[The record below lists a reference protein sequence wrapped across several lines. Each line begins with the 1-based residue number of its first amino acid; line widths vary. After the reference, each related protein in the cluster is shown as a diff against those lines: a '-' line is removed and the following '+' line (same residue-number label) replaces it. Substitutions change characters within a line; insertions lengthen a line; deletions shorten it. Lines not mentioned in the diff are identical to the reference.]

1 MSFSLND
8 AEKKFLLELARK
20 TIVNYFHN
28 DNPLKVDYFSDK
40 LKEKCGV
47 FVTLEK
53 HHNLRGC
60 IGYVEGYKPLQDAV
74 QDNAISAA
82 FRDPRFPSLTAEEL
96 NDLEIEISVLT
107 PLEKVNDVSEIKVGR
122 DGLIIKK
129 DFHQG
134 LLLPQVAVDW
144 GWDRTQFLEQ
154 TCRKAGLPPN
164 AWEEKDAEIEKFSA
178 LIFRESDFK

>member
-1 MSFSLND
+1 M
-8 AEKKFLLELARK
+8 
-20 TIVNYFHN
+20 
-28 DNPLKVDYFSDK
+28 
-40 LKEKCGV
+40 
-47 FVTLEK
+47 
-53 HHNLRGC
+53 
-60 IGYVEGYKPLQDAV
+60 

-164 AWEEKDAEIEKFSA
+164 AWKEKDAEIEKFSA

>member
-53 HHNLRGC
+53 HHNLRAMWKVISRC
-60 IGYVEGYKPLQDAV
+60 RMRCRIMQFPLHSG
-74 QDNAISAA
+74 I
-82 FRDPRFPSLTAEEL
+82 P
-96 NDLEIEISVLT
+96 
-107 PLEKVNDVSEIKVGR
+107 VSP
-122 DGLIIKK
+122 
-129 DFHQG
+129 H
-134 LLLPQVAVDW
+134 
-144 GWDRTQFLEQ
+144 
-154 TCRKAGLPPN
+154 
-164 AWEEKDAEIEKFSA
+164 
-178 LIFRESDFK
+178 